1 MARKKIKLVWINDD
15 ARRRATL
22 KKRRKGLM
30 KKVKEL
36 AILCGVRSCAIIYC
50 PHEPKPEVCPSIE
63 ETTRVLNDFRSLS
76 EMEKSKKMMNH
87 AAFLQQRIAKR
98 HQHIR
103 QYDREK
109 CQLESTALLL
119 ECVAGSSILLS
130 TEELGSLTVQ
140 LNHKAKAV
148 RERINKLQNL
158 IPAPPQASVD
168 REMQCSTDRGI
179 TGREQC
185 YQHMTTQYSSVAVS
199 GSSTVPAVVD
209 FQQDKSNWEN
219 FFPF

>member
-1 MARKKIKLVWINDD
+1 MARKKIKLVWINED

-36 AILCGVRSCAIIYC
+36 AILCDVRSCAIIYC
-50 PHEPKPEVCPSIE
+50 PHDPKPEVCPAIE

-98 HQHIR
+98 HEHIR
-103 QYDREK
+103 QYDLEK
-109 CQLESTALLL
+109 RQLESTALLL
-119 ECVAGSSILLS
+119 ECIAGSSILLLS

-148 RERINKLQNL
+148 QERINELQNL

-168 REMQCSTDRGI
+168 EDHNVGLHNYYEEMQCSAA
-179 TGREQC
+179 
-185 YQHMTTQYSSVAVS
+185 TT
-199 GSSTVPAVVD
+199 
-209 FQQDKSNWEN
+209 
-219 FFPF
+219 